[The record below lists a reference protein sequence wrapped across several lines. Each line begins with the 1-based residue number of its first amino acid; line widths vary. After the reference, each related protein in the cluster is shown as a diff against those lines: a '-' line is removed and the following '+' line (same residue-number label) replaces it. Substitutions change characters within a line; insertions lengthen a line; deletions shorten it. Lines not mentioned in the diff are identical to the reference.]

1 MELKKEVWERVQKD
15 AERMLEEVELSRV
28 HATLMLNR
36 AKMELNQIEDIENEE
51 LRKIEGD
58 VDKIQEGEKEGV
70 NKLDSL
76 ELLDDMQL
84 RLNELT
90 YTNIMLKNFLVEV
103 KRLNSKRVEALMKK
117 YDIEVH
123 NG

>member
-1 MELKKEVWERVQKD
+1 MGN
-15 AERMLEEVELSRV
+15 
-28 HATLMLNR
+28 T
-36 AKMELNQIEDIENEE
+36 
-51 LRKIEGD
+51 
-58 VDKIQEGEKEGV
+58 GV

>member
-15 AERMLEEVELSRV
+15 AERMLEEVELSRI

-70 NKLDSL
+70 
-76 ELLDDMQL
+76 
-84 RLNELT
+84 
-90 YTNIMLKNFLVEV
+90 
-103 KRLNSKRVEALMKK
+103 
-117 YDIEVH
+117 
-123 NG
+123 